1 MVDFSLSRL
10 KHQARKLR
18 LRLFLDGK
26 GEVTESDNDAS
37 PRNCK
42 LGKWIYSVGLK
53 TYENLPEVS
62 RLEKVHAEVHAGIR
76 RVIDF
81 KRAGD
86 TLQAEQE
93 FKKLEP
99 VSDELLTLLMVVEQK
114 VKGQG

>member
-18 LRLFLDGK
+18 LRLFIDGK

-37 PRNCK
+37 PKNCN

-53 TYENLPEVS
+53 EYEKFPEVL

-76 RVIDF
+76 RIIDL

-93 FKKLEP
+93 FSKLGAA
-99 VSDELLTLLMVVEQK
+99 SDELLALLTVVEQK
-114 VKGQG
+114 VKEQG